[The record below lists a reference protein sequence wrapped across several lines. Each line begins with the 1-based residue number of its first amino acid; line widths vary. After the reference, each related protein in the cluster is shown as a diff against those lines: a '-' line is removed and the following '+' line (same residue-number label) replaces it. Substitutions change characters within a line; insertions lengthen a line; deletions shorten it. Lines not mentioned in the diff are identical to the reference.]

1 MAAKNKLT
9 PKRSR
14 RNEPAGE
21 GKTAMSDQ
29 PAPEAGS
36 RDIGHLL
43 WLISAALF
51 GMLISWSFLAPQD
64 ATSVFVG
71 DAQAQNLFWLLA
83 AVSVAAGA
91 ASVGGGIRLPRW
103 ERWVGLACIAWI
115 AYGSWRAGFDN
126 NARTAWYGFW
136 QCMALVSCY
145 YVGRGVLQGVQCRAA
160 ALQVCLLGCYALA
173 VLGIYQVALEL
184 PSARAAYAADGDKF
198 LQQAGI
204 EAPVGSAMRK
214 RFEDRLSSPEPHAT
228 FALANSLA
236 VVLSAGLLL
245 ALGGA
250 SLTWLPCQ
258 TPLGTPA
265 AAKWLVLLGVGVV
278 GVTWFLTLSR
288 TAYLAVLLA
297 MGVWG
302 ASLLLAQPRAETA
315 AARERRRRSV
325 RAIGQAAFGVGLVG
339 AVGGLWL
346 WFNNPLVLSEA
357 LKSLAF
363 RLDYWQATLSMLAEH
378 AWTGVGLG
386 NFQSYYPQYM
396 LPSASET
403 IADPHNWLLDIA
415 ATLSV
420 PIAAIIALWLIKQL
434 WGGAGRA
441 VEVGLGERVEASW
454 QVDLQRDAELARC
467 ITGGAAVGGAIC
479 LLMLVLLSGFDLAS
493 LSIAAL
499 VAIALGWRSHAW
511 LVELAQRP
519 TGAVRAAAVAMV
531 IALLVS
537 GSWQASGIAVPL
549 LILLIC
555 LRGLPGELPAASPAE
570 MPLAGALGWQARVA
584 TVGLPLTALLT
595 FIWQSWL
602 PVTSSWSHVQQAAV
616 ARSMHEQLELAGL
629 AEQADPLD
637 SDRAQFV
644 AQLLIARAMAEP
656 AELFPRSAEVAWEA
670 LNDWV
675 KHDSTNFLTWQFAGD
690 RALELAA
697 QAERY
702 RLSTLNLPETR
713 LADSKYLQGA
723 AQFYRLAIKR
733 YPTNCQIHVQLAS
746 VLTLQ
751 EDWAAAKSSADVA
764 EHLSEQT
771 PHLDRKL
778 AVQQIWMPS
787 VAPPFESL
795 EARQTG
801 GEDDWYPAELVLSSI
816 RNTEAGRP

>member
-1 MAAKNKLT
+1 MAAKKKLT
-9 PKRSR
+9 PKRAGRS
-14 RNEPAGE
+14 ETAGE
-21 GKTAMSDQ
+21 GKSEVSEK
-29 PAPEAGS
+29 PAPEAAS
-36 RDIGHLL
+36 RNIGHLL
-43 WLISAALF
+43 WLTSAALF

-64 ATSVFVG
+64 ATSAFVG

-83 AVSVAAGA
+83 AVSVATGA

-103 ERWVGLACIAWI
+103 ERWLGLACVAWI
-115 AYGSWRAGFDN
+115 AYGSWRAGFEN

-173 VLGIYQVALEL
+173 VLGIYQVAIEF
-184 PSARAAYAADGDKF
+184 PNSRAAYAADADKF
-198 LQQAGI
+198 LQQTGL
-204 EAPVGSAMRK
+204 EAPVGSVMRK

-250 SLTWLPCQ
+250 SLTWLPRQ

-302 ASLLLAQPRAETA
+302 ASLLIAQPRAETA
-315 AARERRRRSV
+315 AARERRWRSV
-325 RAIGQAAFGVGLVG
+325 RAIGQAAVGVGLVAG
-339 AVGGLWL
+339 AGGLWL

-363 RLDYWQATLSMLAEH
+363 RLDYWRATLSMLAEH
-378 AWTGVGLG
+378 GWNGVGLG

-415 ATLSV
+415 GTLSV
-420 PIAAIIALWLIKQL
+420 PIAAIVALWLMKQL

-441 VEVGLGERVEASW
+441 VEAGIEERVEASW
-454 QVDLQRDAELARC
+454 HVDLQRDAELARC
-467 ITGGAAVGGAIC
+467 ITGGAAGGGAIC
-479 LLMLVLLSGFDLAS
+479 LVMLVLLSGFNFAS
-493 LSIAAL
+493 LSMAAL
-499 VAIALGWRSHAW
+499 FAIALGWGTRGW

-555 LRGLPGELPAASPAE
+555 LRGLPDELPPASPAE
-570 MPLAGALGWQARVA
+570 LPMAGRLGWQVRVA
-584 TVGLPLTALLT
+584 TVGLPLTALLA

-616 ARSMHEQLELAGL
+616 ARSMHEQLELARL

-644 AQLLIARAMAEP
+644 VQLLIARAMAEP
-656 AELFPRSAEVAWEA
+656 AGLFPRSAESAWEA
-670 LNDWV
+670 LNGWA
-675 KHDSTNFLTWQFAGD
+675 KRDSTNFLTWQFAGD

-697 QAERY
+697 QAERNQSS
-702 RLSTLNLPETR
+702 RSNISKTELSE
-713 LADSKYLQGA
+713 SKYLQGA
-723 AQFYRLAIKR
+723 AEFYRLAISR
-733 YPTNCQIHVQLAS
+733 YPTNCQLHVQLAS
-746 VLTLQ
+746 VLALQ
-751 EDWAAAKSSADVA
+751 EDWAGAHSSADIA
-764 EHLSEQT
+764 EQLSEKT

-778 AVQQIWMPS
+778 AVQQVWLPLLS
-787 VAPPFESL
+787 AAFESL
-795 EARQTG
+795 EASQTPRAG
-801 GEDDWYPAELVLSSI
+801 AWYSAELVVTSI
-816 RNTEAGRP
+816 RNAKVARP